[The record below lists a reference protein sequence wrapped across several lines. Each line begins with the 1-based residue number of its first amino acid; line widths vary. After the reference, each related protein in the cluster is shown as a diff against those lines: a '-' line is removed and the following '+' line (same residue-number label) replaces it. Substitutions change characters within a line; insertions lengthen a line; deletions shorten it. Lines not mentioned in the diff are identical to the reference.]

1 MSRILEIRSDSVNRL
16 LTLATS
22 LSIVYLHTDKGNT
35 MNIIDLARMTEVEAR
50 QYMETILWPNGPICP
65 HCQSTDATRLNG
77 KAHRAGVFQCNQCRE
92 QYTVTVGSVMES
104 SKIPLIKWAMAFHLI
119 CSSKKGFSAL
129 QLKRELQ
136 LGSYKTAWF
145 MLHRIRLAMAP
156 GGEQPKLKGV
166 VEADETYVG
175 ARKPRVKGSSKK
187 GRGTSKQPV
196 MVLVERDGGARCKPL
211 ERVTGKMLKQEI
223 DVHVAR
229 ESILVTDEFQVYNK
243 LGKQFAAHEKVN
255 HGRKEYSRKL
265 ESGFDV
271 HNNTAE
277 SFNALLKRGHYGV
290 YHQFSKKHLF
300 RYCDEF
306 TFRWNHRKATD
317 SQRTESAIAGVT
329 GKRLVYQN
337 PDTKTAG

>member
-1 MSRILEIRSDSVNRL
+1 M
-16 LTLATS
+16 T
-22 LSIVYLHTDKGNT
+22 
-35 MNIIDLARMTEVEAR
+35 IIDLARMTEEQAR
-50 QYMETILWPNGPICP
+50 KYLEKCRWPNGPVCP
-65 HCQSTDATRLNG
+65 HCESMDCTRLNG
-77 KAHRAGVFQCNQCRE
+77 KKHRPGTIQCNECRE
-92 QYTVTVGSVMES
+92 QFTVKVGSVMES
-104 SKIPLIKWAMAFHLI
+104 SHLPMVKWAMAFHLI

-129 QLKRELQ
+129 QLQRELE

-156 GGEQPKLKGV
+156 GGEQPQLKGV

-175 ARKPRVKGSSKK
+175 ARKPRIKGSSKK
-187 GRGTSKQPV
+187 GRGTSKAPV
-196 MVLVERDGGARCKPL
+196 MVLVERDGEARCKPL
-211 ERVTGKMLKQEI
+211 ERVNGKFLKQEI

-243 LGKQFAAHEKVN
+243 LGKSFAAHEKVN

-265 ESGFDV
+265 ESGLDV

-317 SQRTESAIAGVT
+317 TQRMEAAMAQVG
-329 GKRLVYQN
+329 GKRLLYQT
-337 PDTKTAG
+337 PCETAE